1 MQKALSKVAHARI
14 FNALHEQYLDDK
26 NYTAAATLLSTA
38 APGAMAWVTFND
50 DSFKSDTLSGDNFRT
65 AMRFS
70 LGLDQPVLVA
80 AATETAD
87 HPRQPCGH
95 CGVTFPTAEHYQT
108 HALTVRAG
116 TAGGSTY
123 NTHNHILE
131 AVANCAKAVGVAYSI
146 GTTYQGVRNADG
158 NCRLGNYTDGH
169 GVQHEKYADIAFLD
183 MPQSA
188 FNAQRVYGDVTHRT
202 VVGTRGGDPVP
213 VHLAHLRAGAA
224 LQQADAEKTL
234 MYDQALRGRQNE
246 KVAILGIEAGG
257 RMHKHF
263 HRLID
268 TFAKFKAD
276 ADAGTPDDNTS
287 PASIKFHQSVFS
299 RTKSL
304 LMGRIQVARVKCV
317 AERIMH
323 VTRPFSRPQ
332 VSPASRPAPAR
343 LGPATTRLQ
352 QIRRI

>member
-1 MQKALSKVAHARI
+1 
-14 FNALHEQYLDDK
+14 
-26 NYTAAATLLSTA
+26 
-38 APGAMAWVTFND
+38 MAWVTFND
-50 DSFKSDTLSGDNFRT
+50 DSFKSDTLSSDNFRT

-116 TAGGSTY
+116 TAGESAY
-123 NTHNHILE
+123 NTQNHILE

-146 GTTYQGVRNADG
+146 GTTFHGIRNADG
-158 NCRLGNYTDGH
+158 NCRLGTYTDRSGA
-169 GVQHEKYADIAFLD
+169 QHEKYADIAFLD

-224 LQQADAEKTL
+224 LQVADAEKTL

-268 TFAKFKAD
+268 TFAKVKAD
-276 ADAGTPDDNTS
+276 ADAGPPDDNTS

-323 VTRPFSRPQ
+323 VTRPSSRPQ
-332 VSPASRPAPAR
+332 VSPALRPAPAR
-343 LGPATTRLQ
+343 LRPATTRLQ

>member
-1 MQKALSKVAHARI
+1 
-14 FNALHEQYLDDK
+14 
-26 NYTAAATLLSTA
+26 
-38 APGAMAWVTFND
+38 
-50 DSFKSDTLSGDNFRT
+50 
-65 AMRFS
+65 
-70 LGLDQPVLVA
+70 
-80 AATETAD
+80 
-87 HPRQPCGH
+87 
-95 CGVTFPTAEHYQT
+95 
-108 HALTVRAG
+108 
-116 TAGGSTY
+116 
-123 NTHNHILE
+123 
-131 AVANCAKAVGVAYSI
+131 
-146 GTTYQGVRNADG
+146 
-158 NCRLGNYTDGH
+158 
-169 GVQHEKYADIAFLD
+169 

-202 VVGTRGGDPVP
+202 VVGTRGGDLVP
-213 VHLAHLRAGAA
+213 VRLAHLRAGAA
-224 LQQADAEKTL
+224 LQLADAQKTQA
-234 MYDQALRGRQNE
+234 YDQALRGRQNE

-343 LGPATTRLQ
+343 LRPATTRLQ
-352 QIRRI
+352 RLRRI